1 VTAANGLLDINKTN
15 DMKKL
20 LRPEFVRLSAILVA
34 AMIAA
39 GCHRADKETNEV
51 TPAKTPPPKVAKT
64 DVPLGDSDLLQNVP
78 VGAAATNSALTEGD
92 KAWQM
97 VLQSIRPP
105 SPPAEWETTQ
115 PSKEDIAAF
124 EKKNGVMA
132 LQAADRVQEFY
143 TKFPQHEMAGE
154 ARERESYLVGV
165 AAQLGNTN
173 ATARLDALEEAK
185 LKDPNLSEDERLQLR
200 VGQLQRS
207 ASGAEGDDRAAS
219 LVQLEK
225 GARALIKD
233 FPKRPELSGLLMS
246 VAQGWLDHGNADNA
260 RKLAKE
266 VADNSPP
273 GEVQDAAKGLLK
285 KLNRVGQPLP
295 IKFKAI
301 DGRDVDVTAM
311 KGKVVL
317 VDFWA
322 TWCGPCMAELPKI
335 KAAYEKLNPKGFE
348 IVGISLDREKEALE
362 KVVAKEKMK
371 WPQHFDSNEEN
382 KFAQEFEIESI
393 PTMWLVDKKGNL
405 RDLNAR
411 ENVVEKIE
419 KLLAE

>member
-1 VTAANGLLDINKTN
+1 MNKT
-15 DMKKL
+15 
-20 LRPEFVRLSAILVA
+20 LRPEFLRLSAILA
-34 AMIAA
+34 AAVIAA
-39 GCHRADKETNEV
+39 GCERAGKETSNERPAS
-51 TPAKTPPPKVAKT
+51 TPAPKVAKT
-64 DVPLGDSDLLQNVP
+64 DVPLGDADLLQNVP

-92 KAWQM
+92 KAWQV

-132 LQAADRVQEFY
+132 LQAADRVWEFY

-173 ATARLDALEEAK
+173 ATARLHALEEAK

-207 ASGAEGDDRAAS
+207 ASGAEGGDRAAT
-219 LVQLEK
+219 LAQLEK
-225 GARALIKD
+225 GARSLIKD
-233 FPKRPELSGLLMS
+233 FPKRPELFGLLIS
-246 VAQGWLDHGNADNA
+246 VAQGWLEHGNADNA

-273 GEVQDAAKGLLK
+273 GEVQDGAKGLLK
-285 KLNRVGQPLP
+285 KLNRLGQPLP

-301 DGRDVDVTAM
+301 DGREVDVTAM

-322 TWCGPCMAELPKI
+322 TWCGPCVGELPNVL
-335 KAAYEKLNPKGFE
+335 AAYEKHHPKGFE
-348 IVGISLDREKEALE
+348 IVAISRDQDEARLKAFIEEKKMPWQQYFDGRDNKIAEKYGISLIPTTFLLDGTGTLIARDLRGADLEKAVAEAL
-362 KVVAKEKMK
+362 AKK
-371 WPQHFDSNEEN
+371 
-382 KFAQEFEIESI
+382 
-393 PTMWLVDKKGNL
+393 
-405 RDLNAR
+405 
-411 ENVVEKIE
+411 
-419 KLLAE
+419 